1 MFFQRLTQQVFGIQ
15 KILQNRNYFVF
26 EEVFL
31 SIIVAIVW
39 GGGGKEKKSF
49 RKQFQNINLGS
60 ILYSQY
66 SCALIQWH
74 FVMSVMFLM

>member
-39 GGGGKEKKSF
+39 GGGGEGKEKF
-49 RKQFQNINLGS
+49 
-60 ILYSQY
+60 
-66 SCALIQWH
+66 
-74 FVMSVMFLM
+74 

>member
-31 SIIVAIVW
+31 SIIFAIVW
-39 GGGGKEKKSF
+39 GGGGEGKEKF
-49 RKQFQNINLGS
+49 
-60 ILYSQY
+60 
-66 SCALIQWH
+66 
-74 FVMSVMFLM
+74 

>member
-31 SIIVAIVW
+31 SIIVAIVL
-39 GGGGKEKKSF
+39 GEKKKGKVLENNS
-49 RKQFQNINLGS
+49 K
-60 ILYSQY
+60 IL
-66 SCALIQWH
+66 I
-74 FVMSVMFLM
+74 